1 MASDTSTAM
10 CTYNKEREKK
20 CRRQHEERKSPY
32 NTRASSSFSSFLRYV
47 KKKKLKR
54 EGIKNNKKEAKGLQC
69 ENLGDTTTAT
79 MKTRMHNGQLDES
92 TQIPPFFFF
101 FYNIITA

>member
-20 CRRQHEERKSPY
+20 CRRQHEERERKSPY

-54 EGIKNNKKEAKGLQC
+54 EGIKNKKERYC
-69 ENLGDTTTAT
+69 ENILRVIG
-79 MKTRMHNGQLDES
+79 KS
-92 TQIPPFFFF
+92 
-101 FYNIITA
+101 